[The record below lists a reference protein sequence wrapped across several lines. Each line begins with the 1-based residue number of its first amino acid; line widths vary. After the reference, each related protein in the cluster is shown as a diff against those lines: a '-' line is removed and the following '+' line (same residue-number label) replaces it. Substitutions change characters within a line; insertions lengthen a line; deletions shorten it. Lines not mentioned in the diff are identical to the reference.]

1 MKSLFSPP
9 SFDDLIHLLKAWK
22 FWLLGA
28 VVGALLGAGFY
39 YVAPPPY
46 RAQATVLV
54 DFNMEEAWPQ
64 ETDREQ
70 FYYLE
75 REARKLE
82 EIAFSDTVMQAVAE
96 TDGDVSIAELEREY
110 LSLSQPAEGGW
121 HFYVDDANPKRAA
134 ILASAW
140 ADAFVEQVNEKVRS
154 ADGLNAFIEASLAQS
169 AQEPR
174 GRSVSVSVYMFAG
187 AVMFLVLASF
197 YVLFVSKPS

>member
-1 MKSLFSPP
+1 MKVLFSPP
-9 SFDDLIHLLKAWK
+9 SFDDLIRLLKAWK
-22 FWLLGA
+22 FWLLGGII
-28 VVGALLGAGFY
+28 GALLGAGFY

-75 REARKLE
+75 RETRKLE
-82 EIAFSDTVMQAVAE
+82 EIAFSDAVMQAVVE
-96 TDGDVSIAELEREY
+96 TDGDISIAELKTEF

-121 HFYVDDANPKRAA
+121 HFYADDMNPRRAA
-134 ILASAW
+134 IVTNAW
-140 ADAFVEQVNEKVRS
+140 AEAFVEQVNEQVKS
-154 ADGLNAFIEASLAQS
+154 ANGLNAFIDASLAQS
-169 AQEPR
+169 AQAPT

-187 AVMFLVLASF
+187 AAMLLVLASF
-197 YVLFVSKPS
+197 HVLFVSMPK